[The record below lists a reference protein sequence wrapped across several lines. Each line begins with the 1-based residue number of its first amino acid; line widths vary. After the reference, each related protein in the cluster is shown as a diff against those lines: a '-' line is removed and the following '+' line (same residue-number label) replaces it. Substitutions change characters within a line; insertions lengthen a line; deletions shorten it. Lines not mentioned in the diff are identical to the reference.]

1 MKQSLRTS
9 FDIYWNKMI
18 NNDISMRCKE
28 GGNKLRTY
36 RKFKTCIKYEKY
48 LNIRNVEIRKNITR
62 LRISAHKL
70 RIETE
75 RFNNKLQ
82 YIPPEMRTCLNCNR
96 KETEDEFHVIIA
108 CPKYSSIRDDL
119 FQKCKILNKY
129 FNEYGDKEKFIWIMS
144 NERYR

>member
-1 MKQSLRTS
+1 
-9 FDIYWNKMI
+9 MI

-62 LRISAHKL
+62 LRI
-70 RIETE
+70 
-75 RFNNKLQ
+75 NNKLK

-96 KETEDEFHVIIA
+96 KD
-108 CPKYSSIRDDL
+108 
-119 FQKCKILNKY
+119 
-129 FNEYGDKEKFIWIMS
+129 
-144 NERYR
+144 

>member
-28 GGNKLRTY
+28 GENKLRTY
-36 RKFKTCIKYEKY
+36 RKCKTCLKYEKY
-48 LNIRNVEIRKNITR
+48 LNIRNVKIRKNITR

-70 RIETE
+70 RTETE

-82 YIPPEMRTCLNCNR
+82 YIPPEMRTCLKN
-96 KETEDEFHVIIA
+96 A
-108 CPKYSSIRDDL
+108 KY
-119 FQKCKILNKY
+119 
-129 FNEYGDKEKFIWIMS
+129 
-144 NERYR
+144 

>member
-1 MKQSLRTS
+1 MLPVN
-9 FDIYWNKMI
+9 IYNI
-18 NNDISMRCKE
+18 HVFYYLNLNCCKVAY
-28 GGNKLRTY
+28 T
-36 RKFKTCIKYEKY
+36 FKTCIKYEKY

-108 CPKYSSIRDDL
+108 CPKYSSFRDDL
-119 FQKCKILNKY
+119 FQNAKY
-129 FNEYGDKEKFIWIMS
+129 
-144 NERYR
+144 